1 MSGKRELEYSAK
13 YIEKMEG
20 LMNKIR
26 QAESIITRATII
38 LALLQDEFDTI
49 LSRTDLSNNQ
59 II

>member
-1 MSGKRELEYSAK
+1 MPGKRELEYSAK

-38 LALLQDEFDTI
+38 LAMLQDEFDTI
-49 LSRTDLSNNQ
+49 MARTDLSNNP

>member
-1 MSGKRELEYSAK
+1 MPGKRELEYSAK

-38 LALLQDEFDTI
+38 LAMLQDEFDTI